1 MKWKKNNQEMNLSQ
15 KDIIKMNLL
24 MKIIKVKEKVNLS
37 MQTLKM
43 EWNQKRNKKRLN
55 KWKE

>member
-37 MQTLKM
+37 MQILKM